1 MAKRSMVLVSFLVA
15 VFSVAALTM
24 ARGAQYAPGRQYSGE
39 EITVTGVVFEEE
51 GFVEET
57 YYGIEEEGTGE
68 VYPLVGGPGSDFS
81 PYLGQSTT
89 VTGVVEESGNRFGK
103 VLNVSNIEPA
113 GDGGGAAA
121 AETTEEFAGLG
132 VVEAVGERSDGTM
145 GYGLSISADEG
156 YYLEGDFDF
165 AAFEGEGVYFAGE
178 VVFYREGGSYLRVE
192 QMIEPSNAGCSSEER
207 KIYFE
212 LAVEGTPPADAK
224 FFGFAGCGGGGPGVD
239 PLLTDADRDGVY
251 TPSRAPTRLR
261 STPTVPC
268 SRSPSRSS
276 AASPRPPGDPR
287 HGPAPRRGRPGHRGL
302 RPPRGG

>member
-1 MAKRSMVLVSFLVA
+1 MAKRSMVLVSFLGA
-15 VFSVAALTM
+15 VFSVAAPAM
-24 ARGAQYAPGRQYSGE
+24 AQGAQYAPGRQYSGE

-89 VTGVVEESGNRFGK
+89 VTGVDEESGNRFGK

-113 GDGGGAAA
+113 GDGGAAA

-251 TPSRAPTRLR
+251 TPSRAPTRGYGQPRRFRAAAPRRDLR
-261 STPTVPC
+261 RRRPG
-268 SRSPSRSS
+268 
-276 AASPRPPGDPR
+276 PPGDPR